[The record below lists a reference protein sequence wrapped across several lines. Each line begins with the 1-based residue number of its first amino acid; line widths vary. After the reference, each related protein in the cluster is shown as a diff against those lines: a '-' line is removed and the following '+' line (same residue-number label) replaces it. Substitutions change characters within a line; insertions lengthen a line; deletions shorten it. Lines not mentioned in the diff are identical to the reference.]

1 MIINTYIIEKIKQ
14 EEVDFPKR
22 FASFVER
29 EYGIL
34 YFMEDNKDSYDG
46 NHACIYPNKIKDL
59 GAVLDEISDFYCK
72 KNINFSIYH
81 PYIKNYFSD
90 NADVLEAHGYEYV
103 SKPDHRVMILS
114 AENNIFVEKRL
125 TIEVKTEWDQR
136 VADDILIPSGEPWEI
151 DVTKKRL
158 NHSGTYLFI
167 GSVDGRAVVYTDIH
181 ISNHGNTRFD
191 YIVTSKEARGMGY
204 ASELLSFVVEFCKEN
219 GFPACWQWAGPSE
232 HICYKAGFRETFT
245 MEAGYAKYTR
255 RK

>member
-1 MIINTYIIEKIKQ
+1 MIINTHIIENIKQ
-14 EEVDFPKR
+14 EEIDFPKR
-22 FASFVER
+22 FANFVER

-46 NHACIYPNKIKDL
+46 NHACIYPEKIEDL
-59 GAVLDEISDFYCK
+59 GSVLDEISDFYCK
-72 KNINFSIYH
+72 KSINFSIYH
-81 PYIKNYFSD
+81 PYIKNYFSY
-90 NADVLEAHGYEYV
+90 NENVLKAHGYQYV

-114 AENNIFVEKRL
+114 AENNISVDKRL

-158 NHSGTYLFI
+158 KHSGTYLFI
-167 GSVDGRAVVYTDIH
+167 GSVDERAVVYTDIH
-181 ISNHGNTRFD
+181 ISNRGNTRFD

-219 GFPACWQWAGPSE
+219 GFPTCWQWAGPSE
-232 HICYKAGFRETFT
+232 HICYKAGFREKFN
-245 MEAGYAKYTR
+245 MEAGYANYIR